1 MVQTLVLFLL
11 FFIVI
16 YYIDIVGK
24 LFKDERE
31 NVVRYKGIKLLIPF
45 SYWVVPIKNKPI
57 RKKKNKVKSKQT
69 SNEKK

>member
-31 NVVRYKGIKLLIPF
+31 NVVRYKGIKILIPF
-45 SYWVVPIKNKPI
+45 SYWLFPIKNKPK
-57 RKKKNKVKSKQT
+57 RKKSNVKPKQK